1 MSRAARSGEVLLR
14 GGDIHRVLGLPAGGP
29 GRAYTGVATD
39 SREVREGD
47 LFVALEGERT
57 HGAEFLDEAAAAGA
71 RGAVVPPGRER
82 GDLDLEWFPAEDP
95 LGALGELAARHR
107 RDRGARVVGITGS
120 SGKTTVKEMVALA
133 LSGSRSTYATPGN
146 LNSLSGLPLSIF
158 GAPRGA
164 EVWILELGANRPGEI
179 ARLTV
184 IARPDD
190 AVVTTV
196 GPAHLEAFG
205 DVETVLEEKLALVS
219 GASTEGAVV
228 VGERP
233 PELGREAR
241 RLRPDARVA
250 GLEEDADFRPD
261 RYGVGAERVWF
272 EREGVRWELAA
283 GGAHHLRD
291 ALLAAAVAEA
301 LGVPAAE
308 AARELAGFRPLG
320 MRSVLRRLGEL
331 TVLVDCYNA
340 NPESFA
346 AAIEYCV
353 DAFPDRRLVAVVG
366 TMLELGDRSEAA
378 HREVA
383 ARLADAGFSLVAA
396 TGEFAGAARS
406 LQGRRNGTRFLRS
419 EDPLGIWEA
428 LAEGLRGDE
437 VVLVKGSRGVR
448 LERIVD
454 RLEARFGGDES
465 RAGRKGPGTA
475 RRDSAGAPA
484 DGEGD

>member
-1 MSRAARSGEVLLR
+1 MSRAGLSGEVLLR
-14 GGDIHRVLGLPAGGP
+14 GGDVRRVLGLPGAGP
-29 GRAYTGVATD
+29 GRGYTGVATD
-39 SREVREGD
+39 SRRVREGD
-47 LFVALEGERT
+47 LFVALEGEWT
-57 HGAEFLDEAAAAGA
+57 HGAEFLDDAAAAGA
-71 RGAVVPPGRER
+71 RGALVPRGRER
-82 GDLDLEWFPAEDP
+82 GDLDLEWFPVDDP
-95 LGALGELAARHR
+95 LAALGELAARHR

-120 SGKTTVKEMVALA
+120 SGKTTVKEMAALA
-133 LSGSRSTYATPGN
+133 LSGSRPVYATPGN

-158 GAPRGA
+158 GAPRGTDL
-164 EVWILELGANRPGEI
+164 WILELGANRPGEI
-179 ARLTV
+179 SRLTA

-205 DVETVLEEKLALVS
+205 DVETVLEEKLALVA
-219 GASTEGAVV
+219 GASRRGAVV

-241 RLRPDARVA
+241 RLRADARVA
-250 GLEEDADFRPD
+250 GLGEGADFRPD
-261 RYGVGAERVWF
+261 RYGIGAERVWF
-272 EREGVRWELAA
+272 EREGVRWKVEA

-291 ALLAAAVAEA
+291 ALLVAALAEA
-301 LGVPAAE
+301 LELPAA
-308 AARELAGFRPLG
+308 AAAAGLAAFRPVD

-346 AAIEYCV
+346 AAIEYCA

-366 TMLELGDRSEAA
+366 TMLELGERSPGA

-383 ARLADAGFSLVAA
+383 ERLAHAGFSLVAA
-396 TGEFAGAARS
+396 TGEFAEAVRS
-406 LQGRRNGTRFLRS
+406 LQEGRNGTRFLAS
-419 EDPLGIWEA
+419 EDPLEVWEP
-428 LAEGLRGDE
+428 LVQGLRGDE

-454 RLEARFGGDES
+454 RLEARFGEGGAE
-465 RAGRKGPGTA
+465 G
-475 RRDSAGAPA
+475 GAPA
-484 DGEGD
+484 GGEGG